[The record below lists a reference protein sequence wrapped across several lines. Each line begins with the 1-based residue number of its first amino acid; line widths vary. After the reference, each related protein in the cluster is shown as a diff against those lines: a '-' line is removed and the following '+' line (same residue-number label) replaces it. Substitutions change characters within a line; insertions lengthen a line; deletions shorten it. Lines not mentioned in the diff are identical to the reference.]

1 MDKDTAASRET
12 ASKGGTGGERYNKK
26 PIEKSRIS
34 GFVLFVATITKVRR
48 HAPRLAAWMHQGM
61 ALGGGGKG
69 KG

>member
-26 PIEKSRIS
+26 QAEKSRIS

-48 HAPRLAAWMHQGM
+48 HAPRL
-61 ALGGGGKG
+61 
-69 KG
+69 

>member
-26 PIEKSRIS
+26 QAEKSRIS

-48 HAPRLAAWMHQGM
+48 HAPGLAAQMHQRM
-61 ALGGGGKG
+61 ALGGGMV
-69 KG
+69 